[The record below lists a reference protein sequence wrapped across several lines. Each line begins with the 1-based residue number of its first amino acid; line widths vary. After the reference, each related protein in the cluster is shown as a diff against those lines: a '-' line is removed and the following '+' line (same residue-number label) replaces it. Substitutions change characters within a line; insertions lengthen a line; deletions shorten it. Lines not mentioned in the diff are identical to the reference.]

1 MGSCSAKE
9 STRYAISIS
18 ADKQHIYRTGKI
30 NYTACKAQQPET
42 RKLIDPGGTE
52 LVPDVCKW
60 DVTKMRTLNFKAVGK
75 TKEQESQ

>member
-1 MGSCSAKE
+1 MH
-9 STRYAISIS
+9 YAISIS

-30 NYTACKAQQPET
+30 KYIACKAQQPET
-42 RKLIDPGGTE
+42 WKLTDPEGKE

-60 DVTKMRTLNFKAVGK
+60 DATKTRQLYFKAVGE